1 MVSKNIKFMI
11 ASKENCLQMIKNPN
25 MVNNYL
31 RKERKVQLQVDQ
43 LTSML
48 GWVQGLMEMR
58 GQMCLGDLQML
69 IKICHD
75 IKVKLLSLIIIL
87 NKEIPLTN
95 PNLKEV

>member
-48 GWVQGLMEMR
+48 G
-58 GQMCLGDLQML
+58 
-69 IKICHD
+69 
-75 IKVKLLSLIIIL
+75 
-87 NKEIPLTN
+87 
-95 PNLKEV
+95 